1 MRDTVIFKNEGTP
14 VIVEGNKPL
23 LLNNSHNIYLIEQ
36 GRVAVFLTELKDSK
50 AVGRRYFLFEASAG
64 DLLFGINSR
73 DTAETSYGLLVSG
86 WLGTRLIEVE
96 RRKSDA
102 LINDEAH
109 RQILLEKINKWV
121 ANLWKGIEEPGIPEA
136 VLRIGDT
143 EPISVRVDFAGKE
156 QSQEDF
162 ENSFL
167 KKAVAR
173 IFAQLQSEKIQFEKQ
188 NANDFEFMENAL
200 KKLASVNMKSKEIIP
215 DVITDDPLLSACGIV
230 GKAAKIRIK
239 EPAKSLSEIP
249 SSDPL
254 GDIATASQ
262 IKMRQVV
269 LRGEWWNED
278 NGPLLAYMKED
289 ERPVALIPISPAKYY
304 LYDPSEKT
312 KTQINREIAEKI
324 KPFGMVFYKPFPN
337 KKLNAKDLL
346 IFGLEGCWKR
356 DIAMILIMGIL
367 GGLLGLLIPIAT
379 GIVFDNIIPAGEGAQ
394 LLQVGFFL
402 VASALAVMLFQL
414 TRSLAML
421 RLEGKIEGSVQAA
434 VWDRLIGLPVPFFKN
449 YTSGELAMRAMGISQ
464 IRQTLSGVTI
474 TTIIS
479 SIFSIFQ
486 FLLLFYYS
494 WKLALIA
501 TAIVAF
507 AMLLTLALGLIQIP
521 MERKMVEMMDSITG
535 VVLELINGVNKF
547 RVAGAEKRAFY
558 LWADKFGELSK
569 VYMKKEKLA
578 NLLTVFN
585 SMLPIISAMIIFF
598 VLQHFEE
605 ITLDPGKFIAFNS
618 AFIAFY
624 TAMIAMS
631 EALLATNN
639 VIPLYQR
646 SKPILE
652 SLPEHDEAKGNPGEL
667 TGDIEIN
674 HVSFRYKE
682 DSPLILKDVSL
693 DIKAGEYVGLVGP
706 SGSGKSTLFRVLLGF
721 EKPET
726 GQVYYNGQDISNVD
740 VRSVRKQL
748 GVVLQN
754 SKLMPGDV
762 YSNIIGSNPGL
773 TMSDAIEASKMAG
786 LYNDL
791 KEMPMGMHTIISEGG
806 GTLSGGQRQRLLIAR
821 AIVNKPK
828 IIFFDE
834 ATSALDNKTQ
844 DIVRESLDALKA
856 TRVVIAHRLSTIMNC
871 EKIVVL
877 DKGKIVEIGTYDELM
892 AKNGLFSMLAK
903 RQLA

>member
-1 MRDTVIFKNEGTP
+1 MRDKMIFKNEGTP

-23 LLNNSHNIYLIEQ
+23 LLTNSRNMYLIEQ
-36 GRVAVFLTELKDSK
+36 GRTAVFLTELKDYQ
-50 AVGRRYFLFEASAG
+50 AVGRRYFLFEASEG
-64 DLLFGINSR
+64 DLLFGITPI
-73 DTAETSYGLLVSG
+73 DTTEASYGLLISG
-86 WLGTRLIEVE
+86 WLGTSVIELE
-96 RRKSDA
+96 RWKPYA
-102 LINDEAH
+102 LINDADH
-109 RQILLEKINKWV
+109 RQVLLEKINKWV
-121 ANLWKGIEEPGIPEA
+121 VDLWKGIKEPGLPEVA
-136 VLRIGDT
+136 LGIDNT
-143 EPISVRVDFAGKE
+143 EPISVRVDFDGKS
-156 QSQEDF
+156 QSLEKF
-162 ENSFL
+162 ESIVIS
-167 KKAVAR
+167 KAVAR
-173 IFAQLQSEKIQFEKQ
+173 TFAQLEAEKRQYEKQ
-188 NANDFEFMENAL
+188 HLSDLEFMENAL
-200 KKLASVNMKSKEIIP
+200 KELAAVNMKSKEIIP

-230 GKAAKIRIK
+230 GKAAKIKIK
-239 EPAKSLSEIP
+239 EPAKSMSGIP
-249 SSDPL
+249 SRDPL
-254 GDIATASQ
+254 GDIATVSQ

-278 NGPLLAYMKED
+278 NGPLLAYMKDD
-289 ERPVALIPISPAKYY
+289 ERPVALIPISPAKYD
-304 LYDPSEKT
+304 LYDPSDKA
-312 KTQINREIAEKI
+312 KNLINKQLADKI
-324 KPFGMVFYKPFPN
+324 KPFAVSFYKPFPN
-337 KKLNAKDLL
+337 RKLNAKDLL
-346 IFGLEGCWKR
+346 IFGLESCWKR
-356 DIAMILIMGIL
+356 DLAMIIIMGIL
-367 GGLLGLLIPIAT
+367 GGLLGMLIPIAT
-379 GIVFDNIIPAGEGAQ
+379 GIVFDSIIPAGERGQ

-421 RLEGKIEGSVQAA
+421 RLEGKIESSVQAA

-464 IRQTLSGVTI
+464 IRQTLSGVTV
-474 TTIIS
+474 TTLIS

-494 WKLALIA
+494 WKLAL
-501 TAIVAF
+501 VAVTLVMF
-507 AMLLTLALGLIQIP
+507 ALLLTLALGLIQIP
-521 MERKMVEMMDSITG
+521 LERKMVETMDKITG
-535 VVLELINGVNKF
+535 LILELINGVNKF

-558 LWADKFGELSK
+558 LWASEFGESAK
-569 VYMKKEKLA
+569 IYMKKEKLA
-578 NLLTVFN
+578 NLLTAFN
-585 SMLPIISAMIIFF
+585 SMFPIISAMIIFF

-605 ITLDPGKFIAFNS
+605 INLDPGKFIAFNA

-652 SLPEHDEAKGNPGEL
+652 SLPEHDEAKGAPGIL

-682 DSPLILKDVSL
+682 DGPLILKDVSL

-726 GQVYYNGQDISNVD
+726 GQVFYNEQDINNVD

-754 SKLMPGDV
+754 SKLMAGDV

-773 TMSDAIEASKMAG
+773 TMSDAIEASKRAG
-786 LYNDL
+786 LYDDL
-791 KEMPMGMHTIISEGG
+791 KEMPMGMHTVISEGG

-844 DIVRESLDALKA
+844 DIVKESLDSLKA

-877 DKGKIVEIGTYDELM
+877 DQGKIIEIGTYDELM
-892 AKNGLFSMLAK
+892 AKNGLFSELAK

>member
-136 VLRIGDT
+136 VLGIGDT
-143 EPISVRVDFAGKE
+143 EPISVKVDFAGKE

-289 ERPVALIPISPAKYY
+289 ESPVALIPISPAKYY

-324 KPFGMVFYKPFPN
+324 KPFGIVFYKPFPN

>member
-1 MRDTVIFKNEGTP
+1 MKDIMIFKDEGTSI
-14 VIVEGNKPL
+14 IVEGNKPL
-23 LLNNSHNIYLIEQ
+23 LLTDSHKIYLIEQ
-36 GRVAVFLTELKDSK
+36 GRASVFLIELKDFK
-50 AVGRRYFLFEASAG
+50 AVGRRYFLFEANEG
-64 DLLFGINSR
+64 DLLFGINPI
-73 DTAETSYGLLVSG
+73 DTEETSYGLLVSG
-86 WLGTRLIEVE
+86 WLGTRLIELE
-96 RRKSDA
+96 RSKPYA
-102 LINDEAH
+102 LINDDDKKK
-109 RQILLEKINKWV
+109 ILIEKINKWV
-121 ANLWKGIEEPGIPEA
+121 LDLWQGIEKPESPE
-136 VLRIGDT
+136 VILRDDNS
-143 EPISVRVDFAGKE
+143 EPIIVRTDSDKKE
-156 QSQEDF
+156 QSLEDF
-162 ENSFL
+162 EREFL
-167 KKAVAR
+167 KEAAAR
-173 IFAQLQSEKIQFEKQ
+173 SFRQLELEKQQYEKQ
-188 NANDFEFMENAL
+188 NSSDIEYMENAL
-200 KKLASVNMKSKEIIP
+200 RKLAAANNKSKEIIP

-239 EPAKSLSEIP
+239 EPPKSLSGLP
-249 SSDPL
+249 SKDPL
-254 GDIATASQ
+254 GDIAHASQ
-262 IKMRQVV
+262 VKMRQVV

-278 NGPLLAYMKED
+278 NGPLLAYIKDD
-289 ERPVALIPISPAKYY
+289 ERPVALIPVSPAKYY
-304 LYDPSEKT
+304 LHDPSEKT
-312 KTQINREIAEKI
+312 KILVNLHVAEKI
-324 KPFGMVFYKPFPN
+324 KPFAVALYKPFPN

-346 IFGLEGCWKR
+346 IFGLESSWKR
-356 DIAMILIMGIL
+356 DIAMIFIMGIL
-367 GGLLGLLIPIAT
+367 GGLLGLLVPIAT
-379 GIVFDNIIPAGEGAQ
+379 GIVFDSIIPSGERAQ

-402 VASALAVMLFQL
+402 ASSALAVMLFQL

-434 VWDRLIGLPVPFFKN
+434 VWDRLLGLPVPFFKN

-479 SIFSIFQ
+479 SIFSGFQ

-494 WKLALIA
+494 WKLALVA
-501 TAIVAF
+501 TAIVMF
-507 AMLLTLALGLIQIP
+507 AMLLTLVLGLIQIP
-521 MERKMVEMMDSITG
+521 MERKLVEIMDSVTG
-535 VVLELINGVNKF
+535 LTLELINGVNKF

-558 LWADKFGELSK
+558 LWANQFGETAK
-569 VYMKKEKLA
+569 VYMKKEKLG
-578 NLLTVFN
+578 NLLTAFN

-605 ITLDPGKFIAFNS
+605 INLDPGKFIAFNS

-652 SLPEHDEAKGNPGEL
+652 SLPEHDEAKGAPGEL
-667 TGDIEIN
+667 TGDIEIS

-682 DSPLILKDVSL
+682 DAPLILKDVSL
-693 DIKAGEYVGLVGP
+693 NIKAGEYVGLVGP

-726 GQVYYNGQDISNVD
+726 GQVFYNGQDINNVD

-754 SKLMPGDV
+754 GKLMAGDV
-762 YSNIIGSNPGL
+762 FSNIIGSNPGL

-786 LYNDL
+786 LYDDL
-791 KEMPMGMHTIISEGG
+791 KQMPMGMHTVISEGG

-821 AIVNKPK
+821 AIVNRPK
-828 IIFFDE
+828 IIYFDE
-834 ATSALDNKTQ
+834 ATSALDNRTQ
-844 DIVRESLDALKA
+844 DIVRESLDSLKA

-871 EKIVVL
+871 DKIVVL
-877 DKGKIVEIGTYDELM
+877 DKGKIAEIGTYDELM
-892 AKNGLFSMLAK
+892 ANNGLFSELAK

>member
-136 VLRIGDT
+136 VLGIGDT
-143 EPISVRVDFAGKE
+143 EPISVKVDFAGKE

-324 KPFGMVFYKPFPN
+324 KPFGIVFYKPFPN